1 MVINKAKN
9 DYHDLAKSVGKEE
22 DPEFYFRL
30 AKNFIYDE
38 DAKPFKVA
46 KYFL

>member
-1 MVINKAKN
+1 MEYNS
-9 DYHDLAKSVGKEE
+9 LAKFVDKEE
-22 DPEFYFRL
+22 DAEFYFQL
-30 AKNFIYDE
+30 AKDFITDE